1 MTVRRGI
8 TLLEMLPLPA
18 GAEALVPETVASQLG
33 LLCVLGHQS
42 MTTEQAYVHT
52 GMAQAMMDALQ
63 VSTTNWGVRAP
74 GLTSGLRFRLAV
86 ARETL
91 PAAPALEA
99 VGRRWQLDLFLS
111 PVEVLLPFRAAREVT
126 NAEGLTVL
134 EADPGQ
140 QAVWLLG
147 AAILR
152 VAHDGAGGV
161 SVELVDSPDPFDLD
175 RPTGA
180 VLDLTLRPPTFVF
193 GTSQFGMTLD
203 RFEFDFSANYTP
215 PDVNLI
221 VERWVKTLKKA
232 A

>member
-42 MTTEQAYVHT
+42 MTTERAFVHT
-52 GMAQAMMDALQ
+52 GVAQAMMDALQ

-86 ARETL
+86 AREAL

-99 VGRRWQLDLFLS
+99 VGQRWQLDLFLS

-126 NAEGLTVL
+126 NAEGLT
-134 EADPGQ
+134 
-140 QAVWLLG
+140 
-147 AAILR
+147 
-152 VAHDGAGGV
+152 
-161 SVELVDSPDPFDLD
+161 
-175 RPTGA
+175 
-180 VLDLTLRPPTFVF
+180 
-193 GTSQFGMTLD
+193 
-203 RFEFDFSANYTP
+203 
-215 PDVNLI
+215 
-221 VERWVKTLKKA
+221 
-232 A
+232 